1 VLPLNRKEKGMLSQR
16 HLSGV
21 HFRSQLFSSAVACAL
36 LAACAGAPDDGL
48 FEGEPRD
55 TESTVEI
62 GQARE
67 AINFA
72 SASDI
77 CSADPRV
84 TLGIVSQAV
93 CVGAELFFRDEFGG
107 NGRSCASCH
116 PASNNYTIDP
126 AFIAELPNSDPL
138 FVAEQVA
145 ALNNLE
151 KPTLLRDFGLILEN
165 VDGADAP
172 TTKFT
177 MRSVPHCL
185 SLSRSITPPVG
196 TITPPLER
204 TGWSGDGAPN
214 QGRLKDFQTG
224 AIFQHYTKRLNR
236 VAGTDFIQATSDELD
251 AIDAFMKTIGRT
263 NELSLG
269 SVALTDS
276 GAESGRVTFTT
287 PEKRCNGCHNNAGAN
302 NASGVNRNFNTGVE
316 NARLAVLDTLGIP
329 FDGGFGGA
337 GLTSPNFDT
346 DGDSINDSFGD
357 GTFNTPPLIE
367 AADTGPFFHTNAF
380 ETIEDA
386 IAFYISD
393 EFAASPSGSPTIV
406 LSATEIANLGRFL
419 RVLNASFNIQ
429 MAIARVTALLP
440 IIADGENQTRDLQQ
454 ALASLA
460 GEEVDDAVA
469 VLSAKSGLNTA
480 VQADLASA
488 QGFLATA
495 STHSSHTQRGR
506 AAEDALS
513 ELNDAKAGLG
523 TGMNFTMGAGTQ
535 MF

>member
-1 VLPLNRKEKGMLSQR
+1 MLSRR
-16 HLSGV
+16 HLSNV
-21 HFRSQLFSSAVACAL
+21 HFRSQLFSSAIGCAL
-36 LAACAGAPDDGL
+36 LAACASAPDDGL
-48 FEGEPRD
+48 FEAEARD
-55 TESTVEI
+55 TEPTVEL
-62 GQARE
+62 GQTKE

-84 TLGIVSQAV
+84 TLGLVSQAV
-93 CVGAELFFRDEFGG
+93 CVGAELFFRDDFGG

-145 ALNNLE
+145 ALSDLE

-165 VDGADAP
+165 VDGAEAP

-185 SLSRSITPPVG
+185 SLSRSITPPAG
-196 TITPPLER
+196 TTSPPLER

-263 NELSLG
+263 NELSLAAV
-269 SVALTDS
+269 SLTDS
-276 GAESGRVTFTT
+276 GAESGRGTFMT
-287 PEKRCNGCHNNAGAN
+287 PEKRCNGCHSNAGAN
-302 NASGVNRNFNTGVE
+302 VGSGVNQNFNTGVE

-337 GLTSPNFDT
+337 GLASPNFDT
-346 DGDSINDSFGD
+346 DGDTINDSFGD
-357 GTFNTPPLIE
+357 GKFNTPPLIE

-386 IAFYISD
+386 TAFYTTQD
-393 EFAASPSGSPTIV
+393 FANSLSGGGTAIA
-406 LSATEIANLGRFL
+406 LSATEIANVGRFL

-454 ALASLA
+454 ELASLA
-460 GEEVDDAVA
+460 REEVDDAVA

-480 VQADLASA
+480 VQAMLASA

-495 STHSSHTQRGR
+495 SSHSSHTQRGR
-506 AAEDALS
+506 AAEDALD

-523 TGMNFTMGAGTQ
+523 TGMNFTMGEGTQ